1 MKNRNTADLTHY
13 LTHLIRTVLVSFVLG
28 ACATPPPD
36 VSKASFNGAKRVAI
50 VNIAQSESLLLGG
63 RYDPRGGTNGYA
75 GAGATGIFTAFAV
88 EGLAIHW
95 AGNRREFNER
105 APANLAKDLQ
115 AQFTQLM
122 QSEVAAM
129 GRETMVVEINVPDR
143 AHKDYWQLINQ
154 SIAEKCKTCDH
165 ALIISGAFGYSKGDR
180 VLNPT
185 ADSFH
190 KVVRLADA
198 TVTGFTPFMIQRDFS
213 NNETGYEHYNDF
225 RNDKRDHYAPLRN
238 LPAMAA
244 RAIANG
250 LR

>member
-1 MKNRNTADLTHY
+1 MKNHNTADLPHY
-13 LTHLIRTVLVSFVLG
+13 LTHLIRAFLISFVLS

-50 VNIAQSESLLLGG
+50 VNIAQSELLLLGG

-75 GAGATGIFTAFAV
+75 GAGATATATATGIFTAFAV

-129 GRETMVVEINVPDR
+129 GREAMVVEINVPDR
-143 AHKDYWQLINQ
+143 ANKDYWQLINQ
-154 SIAEKCKTCDH
+154 SITEKCKTCDH

-198 TVTGFTPFMIQRDFS
+198 TVT
-213 NNETGYEHYNDF
+213 
-225 RNDKRDHYAPLRN
+225 
-238 LPAMAA
+238 
-244 RAIANG
+244 
-250 LR
+250 